1 MTDAAPPDRARLLR
15 QWMQR
20 VGLSSLRQ
28 LSRAAGVSER
38 QLHYLRRGE
47 IARMRLGTL
56 QNLAQALQ
64 VSVAELLAHFDP
76 SGDPNREQAALAALR
91 QECQRLQQ
99 QQAHQQQQQWAQW
112 QRDSL
117 GILEPWLLQWPTA
130 AEQAQAN
137 PELPAYKL
145 VPLVEPVERLLEHWG
160 IRPIGAVGQAVAY
173 DPQWHQLL
181 DGAAEP
187 GDRVCVRYVGYCQG
201 DRLLYRAQVSPNP

>member
-1 MTDAAPPDRARLLR
+1 MTDAAPPDCTRLLR

-20 VGLSSLRQ
+20 VGFSSLRQ

-56 QNLAQALQ
+56 QSLAQALQ

-76 SGDPNREQAALAALR
+76 GGDPSREQVALAALR

-99 QQAHQQQQQWAQW
+99 QQAQQQQQQWAQW

-145 VPLVEPVERLLEHWG
+145 VPYEVEFVTGQGETVSVLPLGRNQ
-160 IRPIGAVGQAVAY
+160 IRPAFIVRSRS
-173 DPQWHQLL
+173 WHRL
-181 DGAAEP
+181 
-187 GDRVCVRYVGYCQG
+187 RVTP
-201 DRLLYRAQVSPNP
+201 LNEKAI